1 MCKNR
6 FELAPFAAS
15 GNAAWTQRAVLNRG
29 KTSGVQ
35 EHGCREHLSLAKI
48 ATPPCLPVGVEA
60 RAVLSWPPFLK
71 VTGGH
76 ASPCMARIPL
86 LCKKKCVAS
95 RTSCSP
101 ACFLHHKNI
110 SLLDETVT
118 VQHPRVNIKTEDLED
133 LARGILGISGII
145 FFERFRFPI
154 RNFRGVLR

>member
-6 FELAPFAAS
+6 FELAPLAAS

-35 EHGCREHLSLAKI
+35 EHGWSEHLFLAKI

-86 LCKKKCVAS
+86 LCKNVVLLLVPAAAVRRVSCTT
-95 RTSCSP
+95 RTSACLMRLSWCSIQE
-101 ACFLHHKNI
+101 LTLRLRI
-110 SLLDETVT
+110 LRILQEVSLESVGL
-118 VQHPRVNIKTEDLED
+118 
-133 LARGILGISGII
+133 SS
-145 FFERFRFPI
+145 
-154 RNFRGVLR
+154 

>member
-29 KTSGVQ
+29 KTSGVH
-35 EHGCREHLSLAKI
+35 EHGWSEHLFLAKI

-86 LCKKKCVAS
+86 LCKKIVLLLVPAAVRRVSCTT
-95 RTSCSP
+95 RTSACLMRLSRCSIQE
-101 ACFLHHKNI
+101 LTLRLRI
-110 SLLDETVT
+110 LRILQEVSLESVGLSSSSGLGF
-118 VQHPRVNIKTEDLED
+118 P
-133 LARGILGISGII
+133 LGISG
-145 FFERFRFPI
+145 
-154 RNFRGVLR
+154 VC